1 MRNRKGSYSRGS
13 RRPLLLGLLTFAAL
27 SIPLGMIVAYTTS
40 SATPFLQAL
49 QISGLCY
56 AVGLAGLL
64 FIESE
69 HRWSDATDDQRP
81 LEVIMALIGLGIS
94 IAFLIHFA
102 HARMFANLRYGLLS
116 AIVSVTFLIPRRT
129 DKIRAL
135 AFALM
140 AVATVQFPL
149 VSSRPP
155 FISLGV
161 VCGAAAVA
169 CLLPM
174 GERQTAIRRLPQTI
188 LCMFLT
194 VMGLYRLHT
203 AYQIS
208 STSGLVIFGATA
220 LFFGVGTIVIVT
232 RGDWFERHSRR

>member
-1 MRNRKGSYSRGS
+1 MRNRKRSYSRGS

-27 SIPLGMIVAYTTS
+27 SIPLGAIVEYTTS
-40 SATPFLQAL
+40 SAAPYLQAL

-69 HRWSDATDDQRP
+69 HRWTDATDDQRP

-102 HARMFANLRYGLLS
+102 HARTFADLRYGLLS
-116 AIVSVTFLIPRRT
+116 AIVSGTFLIPRRT

-149 VSSRPP
+149 VSSRPTLH
-155 FISLGV
+155 ISGSCLWCRRIGLSFTY
-161 VCGAAAVA
+161 GRETDSDSAASAND
-169 CLLPM
+169 P
-174 GERQTAIRRLPQTI
+174 
-188 LCMFLT
+188 
-194 VMGLYRLHT
+194 LYVSYCNGSLW
-203 AYQIS
+203 APYSIS
-208 STSGLVIFGATA
+208 NDFTSGLVIFGATA
-220 LFFGVGTIVIVT
+220 LFFGVGTVVIVI
-232 RGDWFERHSRR
+232 RGTWWERHSGS